1 MPGANTLFVGGIER
15 CCPVL
20 SGNSLPTVQ
29 SWSLLDTVSRY
40 LLSSS
45 SYLLKTQA
53 VFISVNHCWR
63 ASGVPG
69 HTSKDAEIPVPSTTG
84 CFCFHS
90 IPSFFLEL
98 FFHWSPVAYWAHTD
112 LGSSSFSVL
121 SFCLF
126 ILLMGFSRQEY

>member
-1 MPGANTLFVGGIER
+1 MVHVPRANTLFVGGIEC

-69 HTSKDAEIPVPSTTG
+69 HTSKDAETGVESRLIALLIMRIVPSAYVFNT
-84 CFCFHS
+84 S
-90 IPSFFLEL
+90 NA
-98 FFHWSPVAYWAHTD
+98 SPNFNSYNCPVMEW
-112 LGSSSFSVL
+112 
-121 SFCLF
+121 
-126 ILLMGFSRQEY
+126 ILLLF